1 MISIQ
6 RMKTLSIMASR
17 LLVIAALL
25 FSMCAVANAQEI
37 SDILFGQNNKEDYMG
52 QYNYNGKRKNGFGIE
67 RYKNGAVYVGDF
79 VENEISG
86 RGMLISLKRRYLTL
100 MVLMSMWVTGA
111 KERKAA
117 AEFVMMHPE
126 KWFIA
131 VSL

>member
-1 MISIQ
+1 
-6 RMKTLSIMASR
+6 
-17 LLVIAALL
+17 
-25 FSMCAVANAQEI
+25 
-37 SDILFGQNNKEDYMG
+37 
-52 QYNYNGKRKNGFGIE
+52 
-67 RYKNGAVYVGDF
+67 
-79 VENEISG
+79 
-86 RGMLISLKRRYLTL
+86 